1 MSKLQA
7 FTSIYSNLIF
17 WTFPKGSLSTP
28 LTKNPNWHV
37 MFFFPIVTK
46 SVPAVEVQK
55 LTDALVG
62 KSSQF
67 TGRDAQ
73 K

>member
-1 MSKLQA
+1 
-7 FTSIYSNLIF
+7 
-17 WTFPKGSLSTP
+17 
-28 LTKNPNWHV
+28 
-37 MFFFPIVTK
+37 MFFFLTVTK

-55 LTDALVG
+55 QTDASVG

-73 K
+73 KLNSEAAVEFGSSQNFS